1 VKLTVNLIER
11 MNLVELHKKLI
22 AAARLNPPDERV
34 PYAFEQRIMAQLAA
48 RAGADR
54 WGFWARGL
62 WRAAASCVA
71 VAVVLGTVSLFLPA
85 TPDNRNDL
93 SQDFEN
99 TLLASADL
107 PDNSST
113 P

>member
-1 VKLTVNLIER
+1 
-11 MNLVELHKKLI
+11 MNLPELEKKLI
-22 AAARLNPPDERV
+22 AAARLKAPDERV
-34 PYAFEQRIMAQLAA
+34 PYAFEKRITALIAA
-48 RAGADR
+48 RGVPDK
-54 WGFWARGL
+54 WVFWARGL
-62 WRAAASCVA
+62 WRAAAACVA
-71 VAVVLGTVSLFLPA
+71 VACVFGAVSLFTPA
-85 TPDNRNDL
+85 APDNGNDL

>member
-1 VKLTVNLIER
+1 
-11 MNLVELHKKLI
+11 MNLAELQSKLI

-34 PYAFEQRIMAQLAA
+34 PYAFEKRITALIAA
-48 RAGADR
+48 RAGVDH
-54 WGFWARGL
+54 WVFWTRGL
-62 WRAAASCVA
+62 WRAAAACVA
-71 VAVVLGTVSLFLPA
+71 VAVVFGAVSLVTPA
-85 TPDNRNDL
+85 PPDNGGDL

-107 PDNSST
+107 PDNSPT

>member
-1 VKLTVNLIER
+1 
-11 MNLVELHKKLI
+11 MNLVELEKKLI
-22 AAARLNPPDERV
+22 AAARLQAPDERV
-34 PYAFEQRIMAQLAA
+34 PYAFEKRITALIAA
-48 RAGADR
+48 RGVPDK
-54 WGFWARGL
+54 WVFWARGV

-71 VAVVLGTVSLFLPA
+71 VAVVLRALSLFAPA
-85 TPDNRNDL
+85 TPDTSNDL

-107 PDNSST
+107 PDNSSST